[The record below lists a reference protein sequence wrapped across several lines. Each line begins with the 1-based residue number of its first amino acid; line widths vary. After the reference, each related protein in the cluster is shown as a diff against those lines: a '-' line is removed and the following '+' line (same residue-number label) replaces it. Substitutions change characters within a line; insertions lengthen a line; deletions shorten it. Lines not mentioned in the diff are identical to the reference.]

1 MLITCSLLA
10 LTLTGQGL
18 AASPATDRYLAAEG
32 IVVDGV
38 AALPKDV
45 DDAAWQKLKTTRVPV
60 AAQTSVWLNDKDANA
75 TRTSAAPGVVV
86 VRAAA
91 TGSDLAVLLEW
102 DDATEDRY
110 AGETDQYGDAA
121 AIEVPV
127 AFGAGQ
133 RLPYVGMGDAGSHVL
148 MHMVRAG
155 TGTVTAR
162 HAIAAG
168 FGSLTHAPDVTW
180 MKTSMAYR
188 ATEKKWRALFS
199 RPIVAADHSVDAALV
214 PMAFALWDGGRD
226 QRGGNKVLSGW
237 RTLQLPN
244 KAFDQTF
251 LKELSYGYGDGEVG
265 DVARGKGMVEAMCLA
280 CHRIG
285 EKSYGPTDAAPEL
298 TNVGVY
304 ASHAYLRDSILNP
317 SAVLVPN
324 LNRNRHQ
331 DRSKPRDDTGAYSSA
346 PLGTFGI
353 VGADGKP
360 MSTMPAF
367 ATLPPAQ
374 LADMIAYLKSLGP
387 ASTAPAPTTPGATP

>member
-1 MLITCSLLA
+1 MRITSTLLA
-10 LTLTGQGL
+10 LTLTGQAL

-38 AALPKDV
+38 AALPKDL

-75 TRTSAAPGVVV
+75 TRTSGAPGAVL

-91 TGSDLAVLLEW
+91 TKTDIAVLLEW
-102 DDATEDRY
+102 DDATEDRF
-110 AGETDQYGDAA
+110 ADETDQYGDAA
-121 AIEVPV
+121 AIEVPLS
-127 AFGAGQ
+127 FGAGQ

-148 MHMVRAG
+148 VHMVRAG
-155 TGTVTAR
+155 TDTITAR
-162 HAIAAG
+162 HAVAAG

-180 MKTSMAYR
+180 MKTAMGYR
-188 ATEKKWRALFS
+188 AQEKKWRALFS

-226 QRGGNKVLSGW
+226 QRGGHKVLSGW
-237 RTLQLPN
+237 RTLQLPG

-265 DVARGKGMVEAMCLA
+265 DAGRGKGMVEAMCLA

-285 EKSYGPTDAAPEL
+285 DKSFGPPDAAPEL

-304 ASHAYLRDSILNP
+304 ASHAYLRDSILTP

-324 LNRNRHQ
+324 LNKNRHQ
-331 DRSKPRDDTGAYSSA
+331 DRGKPRDDHGAYPSA
-346 PLGTFGI
+346 PLGTFG
-353 VGADGKP
+353 VPGPDGKT
-360 MSTMPAF
+360 MSMMPAF

-374 LADMIAYLKSLGP
+374 LADMIAYLKSLGATP
-387 ASTAPAPTTPGATP
+387 APAATTPGATP